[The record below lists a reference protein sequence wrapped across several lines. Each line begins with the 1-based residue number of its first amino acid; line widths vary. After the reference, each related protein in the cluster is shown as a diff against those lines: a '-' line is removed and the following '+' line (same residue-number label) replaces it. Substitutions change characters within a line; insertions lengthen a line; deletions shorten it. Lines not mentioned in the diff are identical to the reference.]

1 MPHIHDDNATQTG
14 FSVMTTL
21 LHIDASARFAD
32 STSRKASAAI
42 VAEQGAD
49 TVIRRDLAE
58 GLPFLDETFTSA
70 TFTPPENR
78 TAAQNAALALSD
90 TLVAELQAADTIV
103 IGTAMYNFAL
113 PASLKAWIDQIGRAG
128 VTFHYTETGPQ
139 GLLNGKKAIITIA
152 TGGTPLGSDFDFA
165 SAYLRF
171 ILGFVGITD
180 VTILDKDGN
189 AVTALAA

>member
-1 MPHIHDDNATQTG
+1 
-14 FSVMTTL
+14 MTTL

-165 SAYLRF
+165 SSYLRF